1 MSLIYNFSIRYREA
15 SYWRKRTYCQN
26 HNNILSKIYLINL
39 RRIENAQ
46 CASTGLGL
54 GNPQSPMCKI
64 EEKLNLP
71 HRLNGIIIARNVEI
85 GRNVTIFQ
93 HVTIAE
99 EDRAK
104 KTIIE
109 DNVVIGAG
117 AVILKNVRIGKG
129 AKIGAN
135 AVVTRS
141 IPQGGIAVGVPA
153 RLINAAELQKRI

>member
-1 MSLIYNFSIRYREA
+1 MGLIYNFATRFNEKRY
-15 SYWRKRTYCQN
+15 WIKRNYCQN
-26 HNNILSKIYLINL
+26 HDNVLSKFYLISL

-54 GNPQSPMCKI
+54 GNSKSPMCQI
-64 EEKLNLP
+64 NGKLNLP

-85 GRNVTIFQ
+85 GRNVTIYQ

-99 EDRAK
+99 ENRNC

-109 DNVVIGAG
+109 DDVVIGAG
-117 AVILKNVRIGKG
+117 AVILNNARIGRG

-135 AVVTRS
+135 AVVTCD
-141 IPQGGIAVGVPA
+141 IPGGGIAVGVPA
-153 RLINAAELQKRI
+153 RLINVPTLTE